1 MIAPKLTSFK
11 WKTQSE
17 VSGLA
22 QVFVHILD
30 FPESNLWIWIGDAS
44 ANLSNLSLALQ
55 YNNKNKNAGPQN
67 KKTTPIATTI
77 LNPTTS
83 DEASNKSKIVAQ
95 RLSKLLG
102 GRPVYLSY
110 SIPDMGL
117 AEDLLGLSE
126 LEVQLFQLLKK
137 QSSK

>member
-55 YNNKNKNAGPQN
+55 YNNKNKNVGPQN
-67 KKTTPIATTI
+67 KVIYYGVLTTVLVRGKVEKILKGI
-77 LNPTTS
+77 LN
-83 DEASNKSKIVAQ
+83 
-95 RLSKLLG
+95 
-102 GRPVYLSY
+102 
-110 SIPDMGL
+110 
-117 AEDLLGLSE
+117 
-126 LEVQLFQLLKK
+126 
-137 QSSK
+137 

>member
-55 YNNKNKNAGPQN
+55 YNKNKDAGPQN
-67 KKTTPIATTI
+67 KVIYVGVLTTVLVHGT
-77 LNPTTS
+77 
-83 DEASNKSKIVAQ
+83 VA
-95 RLSKLLG
+95 
-102 GRPVYLSY
+102 
-110 SIPDMGL
+110 
-117 AEDLLGLSE
+117 
-126 LEVQLFQLLKK
+126 KK
-137 QSSK
+137 C

>member
-55 YNNKNKNAGPQN
+55 YNNKNKNVEPQN
-67 KKTTPIATTI
+67 KVIYYEVLTTVLVHSKVEKILKGSLDLIPSPSVKILMVGGKGSLRCKGKT
-77 LNPTTS
+77 LQTS
-83 DEASNKSKIVAQ
+83 
-95 RLSKLLG
+95 
-102 GRPVYLSY
+102 
-110 SIPDMGL
+110 
-117 AEDLLGLSE
+117 
-126 LEVQLFQLLKK
+126 F
-137 QSSK
+137 

>member
-55 YNNKNKNAGPQN
+55 YNNKNKNVGPQN
-67 KKTTPIATTI
+67 KVIYYGVLTTVLVHGKVEKISKDSLDLIPSPSVKIQMIGGKVSLRCKGKT
-77 LNPTTS
+77 LLG
-83 DEASNKSKIVAQ
+83 IVN
-95 RLSKLLG
+95 KLLKT
-102 GRPVYLSY
+102 
-110 SIPDMGL
+110 
-117 AEDLLGLSE
+117 
-126 LEVQLFQLLKK
+126 KK
-137 QSSK
+137 FVDITQQCVV